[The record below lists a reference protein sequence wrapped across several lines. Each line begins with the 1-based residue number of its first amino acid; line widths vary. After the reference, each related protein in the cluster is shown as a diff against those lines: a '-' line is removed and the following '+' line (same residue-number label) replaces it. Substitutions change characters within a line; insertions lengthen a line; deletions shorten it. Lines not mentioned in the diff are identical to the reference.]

1 MGSTGKND
9 SQRIIPEAQQ
19 KTLNRII
26 QKTKNLKN
34 EQYRIVDKDGN
45 ILLERKGDNSS
56 VAGTVGEKR
65 EFMMNNIGIHNHPD
79 GGTFSSEDFKDF
91 GWGAT
96 DIVVA
101 SPEGVYK
108 LSADDIKGNNSHGRW
123 LDMKEAYE
131 RDLGKDVSSLALLQ
145 QARKNLS
152 DTEDTKLMNNITK
165 KWAEIKE
172 KKGIE
177 EAYKY
182 ADATKNDYDNAAER
196 HKKAVEKE
204 ARRIGVA
211 PYHEWL
217 IKNAKKYGYTYTFT
231 PHKKKGK

>member
-45 ILLERKGDNSS
+45 ILLERKGDNHS

-65 EFMMNNIGIHNHPD
+65 DFMMNNIGIHNHPE
-79 GGTFSSEDFKDF
+79 GGTFSSADFRDF
-91 GWGAT
+91 GFGAT

-123 LDMKEAYE
+123 LDMQEAYD
-131 RDLGKDVSSLALLQ
+131 RDLGQDVSGIKLLK
-145 QARKNLS
+145 QAQENLKNS
-152 DTEDTKLMNNITK
+152 KENQENMSMSK
-165 KWAEIKE
+165 KWVQIKDT
-172 KKGIE
+172 KGIE
-177 EAYKY
+177 EANKY
-182 ADATKNDYDNAAER
+182 LNSVKVKMDENDRIQRENVR
-196 HKKAVEKE
+196 KE
-204 ARRIGVA
+204 QRRLEVQ
-211 PYHEWL
+211 PHHEWL
-217 IKNAKKYGYTYTFT
+217 MNNAKKYGYTYTFT